1 MSKLKDLTGKKFGRL
16 KVLKR
21 YGSNKKGQ
29 AMWMCECEC
38 GNINIVNGSNLRTG
52 HVMSCGCLNKEL
64 AKERFIKHNLRHT
77 KIYNVW
83 RDMKYRCENKNNP
96 QYKDYGGR
104 GISVCDEWNDFNK
117 FYNWAIENGYD
128 EKLSIDRI
136 NNNEGYNP
144 SNCRWANAKI
154 QSNNKRN
161 NLIVNINGEKYTVAQ
176 LSEKT
181 GIGYEKLRSAYHKG
195 NIMNIIHEVG
205 L

>member
-1 MSKLKDLTGKKFGRL
+1 MSKLKDLTGEKFGRL
-16 KVLKR
+16 TVLKR
-21 YGSNKKGQ
+21 HGSNKKGQ

-38 GNINIVNGSNLRTG
+38 GNIKIVNGSNLRTG

-64 AKERFIKHNLRHT
+64 AKERFIKHNLRYT

-104 GISVCDEWNDFNK
+104 GISVCDEWHDFNK

-144 SNCRWANAKI
+144 SNCRWTNAKI

-161 NLIVNINGEKYTVAQ
+161 NLIVDINGEKYTVAQ

-181 GIGYEKLRSAYHKG
+181 GIGYEKLRLAYHKD
-195 NIMNIIHEVG
+195 NIMNIMQEVE
-205 L
+205 

>member
-1 MSKLKDLTGKKFGRL
+1 MSKLKDLTGEKFGRL
-16 KVLKR
+16 TVLKR

-64 AKERFIKHNLRHT
+64 AKERFIRHNLRHT

-104 GISVCDEWNDFNK
+104 GISVCDEWHDFNK
-117 FYNWAIENGYD
+117 FYNWAIEYGYFLVYSDDSCKTYGLIRDYSD
-128 EKLSIDRI
+128 ENKDGCETIVDHMTWHEAVSVIKAMYSIMQH
-136 NNNEGYNP
+136 E
-144 SNCRWANAKI
+144 C
-154 QSNNKRN
+154 
-161 NLIVNINGEKYTVAQ
+161 LGED
-176 LSEKT
+176 
-181 GIGYEKLRSAYHKG
+181 
-195 NIMNIIHEVG
+195 
-205 L
+205 